1 MSDKYY
7 SCEYILTLKDI
18 NGKRPEIY
26 LVDGNRTAGKS
37 VSFKKKLTDT
47 FLKRKSDIN
56 QFLYIF
62 RYKTDMQNVSEMFF
76 GDIGRIFYRGHVMTE
91 KKLFEG
97 KVIQLLLDDEPC
109 GYAVPLSMSSKI
121 KNASAIFTRVKHG
134 FFDEYQAEDD
144 QYLNN
149 EINKFMSLH
158 TTVAR
163 GDGEQVRYVP
173 FYMASNTVSMLNP
186 YYHAFGINKRLQHNT
201 KFLKGDGWVF
211 ERTYNETASK
221 AFQESAF
228 NRAFQHSAYFK
239 YASENVYLNDN
250 MALIEKPK
258 GTSRYLLTIKYNN
271 QMFNVREYDTCV
283 YVSHGCDETFRH
295 RYCFQHEDVTGDG
308 TVMVNRNDFMIDYL
322 RRIFRQGYL
331 RFDSLEA
338 KNMTLD
344 MISFY

>member
-1 MSDKYY
+1 MSNKYY
-7 SCEYILTLKDI
+7 SCEYLLTLKDI

-37 VSFKKKLTDT
+37 VSFKKKVVDT
-47 FLKRKSDIN
+47 FFKAKSEIN

-62 RYKTDMQNVSEMFF
+62 RHKTDMQNVSEMFF
-76 GDIGRIFYRGHVMTE
+76 GDIGRIFYREHIMTE

-121 KNASAIFTRVKHG
+121 KSASAIFTRVKHG

-211 ERTYNETASK
+211 ERTHNESASK

-283 YVSHGCDETFRH
+283 YISHGCDETFRH
-295 RYCFQHEDVTGDG
+295 RYCFQHVDVTGDG
-308 TVMVNRNDFMIDYL
+308 TIMVNRNDFMIDYL

-331 RFDSLEA
+331 RFDSLES